1 MVNLKTI
8 PNASYV
14 LDQGDKVAVGALTT
28 LSEVE
33 SDSAFAG
40 ELKAVAQAAHS
51 VATPIIRN
59 TATLGGNLC
68 QDVRCWYYRYPDSVG
83 GRLLCARK
91 GGDQCYAI
99 QGRNQYHSILGGM
112 KTNHLNSC
120 SASAPPAPT
129 YPGYMQKIRDGGL
142 GTPPRKSSCAST
154 PWPMLTPGYGPHT
167 CQTVCNQCE
176 HGDSV
181 SIHSVERA
189 LGDYILAHA
198 DKFYQAP
205 AKTPARRSLSWA
217 AAPPV

>member
-1 MVNLKTI
+1 MKNFEHVNAASFSQASQELREAKNGQPIAGGTDLLGTLKKNILPEFPDKVVNLKSI
-8 PNASYV
+8 PNASYI
-14 LDQGDKVAVGALTT
+14 LDEGDKVAVGALTT

-33 SDSAFAG
+33 SSGLFAG
-40 ELKAVAQAAHS
+40 ELQAVAQAAHS

-120 SASAPPAPT
+120 SAECPAGT
-129 YPGYMQKIRDGGL
+129 DIPGYMQKIREG
-142 GTPPRKSSCAST
+142 A
-154 PWPMLTPGYGPHT
+154 W
-167 CQTVCNQCE
+167 
-176 HGDSV
+176 
-181 SIHSVERA
+181 
-189 LGDYILAHA
+189 
-198 DKFYQAP
+198 
-205 AKTPARRSLSWA
+205 
-217 AAPPV
+217 